1 MAEKLKRVRRSLRE
15 ATEKIK
21 ELRKPKSVPDPVGD
35 PCLNCGT
42 KLVGD
47 FCHSCGQSASVK
59 RYAPGNFAKEIYQT
73 LRSIDL
79 TTSIKTG
86 WKLIVEPGTFI
97 RNYLAG
103 QRVGF
108 INPVKFFFYTFLI
121 EVSAQT
127 ILNPIFNQGA
137 AATATSRTMQIV
149 DLVSLIFWGL
159 LWRVFYRKSG
169 FNIAESAAAAI
180 YYQSAIN
187 FFETILLF
195 AVVPIRFLFGDVQYV
210 LGAIEIIPSLI
221 YAYYFVYKL
230 FQESLWLTIIKQTIL
245 TMLFFIVII
254 IVAIIA
260 GLLVGVDAP
269 VK

>member
-1 MAEKLKRVRRSLRE
+1 MSAKKLRRSLRK
-15 ATEKIK
+15 AAEKIN
-21 ELRKPKSVPDPVGD
+21 ELRKPKPLPDPVGD

-42 KLVGD
+42 ELVGNY
-47 FCHSCGQSASVK
+47 CHSCGQSASVK
-59 RYAPGNFAKEIYQT
+59 RYAPGNFAKETYQS
-73 LRSIDL
+73 LRSVDM
-79 TTSIKTG
+79 TTSIWTG
-86 WKLIVEPGTFI
+86 WKLIVEPGNFI

-127 ILNPIFNQGA
+127 ILNPIFNQGAA

-210 LGAIEIIPSLI
+210 LGAIEILPSLI

-254 IVAIIA
+254 FVALLA
-260 GLLVGVDAP
+260 GLLFGVDSA

>member
-1 MAEKLKRVRRSLRE
+1 MANKLKRSLRK

-21 ELRKPKSVPDPVGD
+21 DLRKPKEVPDPVGD
-35 PCLNCGT
+35 PCLNCGNE
-42 KLVGD
+42 LVGD
-47 FCHSCGQSASVK
+47 FCHSCGQAAVVQ

-79 TTSIKTG
+79 TTSIGTG
-86 WKLIVEPGTFI
+86 WKLVTEPGTFV

-127 ILNPIFNQGA
+127 ILDPIFNQGTS
-137 AATATSRTMQIV
+137 AATATSRTMQII

-187 FFETILLF
+187 FFETILLI
-195 AVVPIRFLFGDVQYV
+195 AVVPIRFLFGDVQYAF
-210 LGAIEIIPSLI
+210 GAIEIIPSLI

-245 TMLFFIVII
+245 TMLFFIVIVF
-254 IVAIIA
+254 VAILA
-260 GLLVGVDAP
+260 GLLFGVDPAA
-269 VK
+269 K